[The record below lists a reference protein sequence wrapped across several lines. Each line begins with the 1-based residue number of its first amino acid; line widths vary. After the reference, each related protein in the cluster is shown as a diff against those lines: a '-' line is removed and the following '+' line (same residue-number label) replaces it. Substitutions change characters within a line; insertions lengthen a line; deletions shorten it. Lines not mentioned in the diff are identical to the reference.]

1 MKMCTGVQVVGGPN
15 WSDLEKVEPPGFA
28 STLER
33 KCEIEDGYDFGLNI
47 WKNGVDVYWN
57 GEDCGKDLGEK
68 HKFYFG
74 HVELR
79 CIQYI
84 E

>member
-1 MKMCTGVQVVGGPN
+1 MVGGPN

-47 WKNGVDVYWN
+47 WKNGVDIYWN
-57 GEDCGKDLGEK
+57 GEDCGKIWVRNTNSILGM
-68 HKFYFG
+68 
-74 HVELR
+74 LS
-79 CIQYI
+79 
-84 E
+84 